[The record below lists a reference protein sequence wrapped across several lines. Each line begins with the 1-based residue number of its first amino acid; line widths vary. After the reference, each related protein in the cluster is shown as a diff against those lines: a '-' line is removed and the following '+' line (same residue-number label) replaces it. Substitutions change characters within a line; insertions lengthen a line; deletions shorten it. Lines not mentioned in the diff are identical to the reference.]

1 MDIYIFQV
9 NLFDLFDSSIV
20 LLHLIRSE
28 KMINERNFKYSKKNY
43 YSFIKYNYLFICPYW
58 HVTDAHLHGGKAFW
72 KV

>member
-28 KMINERNFKYSKKNY
+28 KMINERNFKYSKKIIILLLN
-43 YSFIKYNYLFICPYW
+43 IITYLSVLIG
-58 HVTDAHLHGGKAFW
+58 T
-72 KV
+72 